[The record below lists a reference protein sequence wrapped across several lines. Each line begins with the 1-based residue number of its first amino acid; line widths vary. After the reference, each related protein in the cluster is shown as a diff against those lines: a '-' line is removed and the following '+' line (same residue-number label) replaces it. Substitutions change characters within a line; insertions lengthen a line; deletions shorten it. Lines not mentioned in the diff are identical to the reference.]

1 LRSASLP
8 PPISP
13 SFVSQAEEASNIS
26 FVPENADAS
35 WSNQSLEQVD
45 EPAIRANNPESIEA
59 ELSPPFSAEEAEGS
73 EVLGSENLEPGSGS
87 HDPLARGAVD
97 SEFVT
102 PTRYARNTYGS
113 GSRSSLASNEQYFPA
128 WFSDPQVGKSKNE
141 MGFQWSDSSADDELP
156 TINDLASQMGL
167 LNNRLPIVRGYDPEF
182 AAELRRL
189 LDLESQYVLEG
200 RMRRV
205 NQLLPVDSESYSEA
219 EDINSVAPE
228 DGVQKNQRH
237 SEDSHSH
244 SRVLEVNVVDFAEVV
259 DESGPKF
266 MGSHAESYAENR
278 AEGTS
283 GIPYLAKGKYKAFS
297 EDEGPSSEVADDA
310 QIELDYK
317 VALELEQRLND
328 EHRQMRKLEKKTRQ
342 MARKLQELRASNI
355 AHEGSQSTPG
365 VHKSK
370 TPISLSDKAGRAS
383 SRLPAKSGLW
393 RVMQGYGNRDS
404 DLSSS
409 SSTASESG
417 GVRKAERKHD
427 KAKDDATE
435 SGWSSDEN
443 IFHQEPESDHS
454 SDSDATKRHKCEK
467 HR

>member
-1 LRSASLP
+1 
-8 PPISP
+8 
-13 SFVSQAEEASNIS
+13 
-26 FVPENADAS
+26 
-35 WSNQSLEQVD
+35 
-45 EPAIRANNPESIEA
+45 
-59 ELSPPFSAEEAEGS
+59 
-73 EVLGSENLEPGSGS
+73 
-87 HDPLARGAVD
+87 
-97 SEFVT
+97 
-102 PTRYARNTYGS
+102 
-113 GSRSSLASNEQYFPA
+113 
-128 WFSDPQVGKSKNE
+128 
-141 MGFQWSDSSADDELP
+141 
-156 TINDLASQMGL
+156 
-167 LNNRLPIVRGYDPEF
+167 
-182 AAELRRL
+182 
-189 LDLESQYVLEG
+189 
-200 RMRRV
+200 MRRV
-205 NQLLPVDSESYSEA
+205 NQLLPVDSESYSEV

-228 DGVQKNQRH
+228 DGVQKSQHH

-244 SRVLEVNVVDFAEVV
+244 SQVLEVNVVDFAEVA

-266 MGSHAESYAENR
+266 IGSHAESYAENR

-297 EDEGPSSEVADDA
+297 EDEGPSGEVADNA

-328 EHRQMRKLEKKTRQ
+328 EHRQMRKLKKKTRQ

-355 AHEGSQSTPG
+355 AREGSQSMPG

-417 GVRKAERKHD
+417 GMQKAEREHNR
-427 KAKDDATE
+427 AKDATE

-443 IFHQEPESDHS
+443 IFHQEPELDHS
-454 SDSDATKRHKCEK
+454 SDSDATKRRKREK
-467 HR
+467 RRRHRAKMNELKYHQSFLKNDPPFKYNGEVQASTFKKWCQEIRDWIKDGRLGNRRGIRQSGKYLTGRAYKFFEQDILQKGKKYSLTEYFAALFDYIFPADFRMQQRDKFDLYYQGNLSVVDYLRRLQDLADTVGDLNDNDVVLAFWRRCQPYLRSELTRTGYEPSVLTVIELETLATRIEHAEDASRDV

>member
-1 LRSASLP
+1 
-8 PPISP
+8 
-13 SFVSQAEEASNIS
+13 
-26 FVPENADAS
+26 
-35 WSNQSLEQVD
+35 
-45 EPAIRANNPESIEA
+45 
-59 ELSPPFSAEEAEGS
+59 
-73 EVLGSENLEPGSGS
+73 
-87 HDPLARGAVD
+87 
-97 SEFVT
+97 
-102 PTRYARNTYGS
+102 
-113 GSRSSLASNEQYFPA
+113 
-128 WFSDPQVGKSKNE
+128 
-141 MGFQWSDSSADDELP
+141 
-156 TINDLASQMGL
+156 
-167 LNNRLPIVRGYDPEF
+167 
-182 AAELRRL
+182 
-189 LDLESQYVLEG
+189 
-200 RMRRV
+200 MRRV
-205 NQLLPVDSESYSEA
+205 NQLLPVDSESYSEV
-219 EDINSVAPE
+219 EDVNSVAPE
-228 DGVQKNQRH
+228 DGVQKSQHH

-244 SRVLEVNVVDFAEVV
+244 SQVLEVNVVDFAEVA

-266 MGSHAESYAENR
+266 IGSHAESYAENR

-297 EDEGPSSEVADDA
+297 EDEGPSGEVADNA

-328 EHRQMRKLEKKTRQ
+328 EHRQMRKLKKKTRQ

-355 AHEGSQSTPG
+355 AREGSQSMPG

-417 GVRKAERKHD
+417 GMQKAEREHD
-427 KAKDDATE
+427 RAKDATE

-443 IFHQEPESDHS
+443 IFHQEPELDHS
-454 SDSDATKRHKCEK
+454 SDSDATKRRKREK
-467 HR
+467 RRRHRAKMNELKYHQSFLKNDPPFKYNGEVQASTFKKWCQEIRDWIKDGRLGNRRGIRQSGKYLTGRAYKFFEQDILQKGKKYSLTEYFAALFDYIFPADFRMQQRDKFDLYYQGNLSVVDYLRRLQDLADTVGDLNDNDVVLAFWRRCQPYLRSELTRTGYEPSVLTVIELETLATRIEHAEDASRDV